1 MTADHID
8 TRRCH
13 FSIKGSDGLERFE
26 IEEGAVRD
34 FELPDGGMIQV
45 HYDGRIVYS
54 EDPGKKDPVT
64 FNAPINPGKHPA
76 VYLYMPE
83 AGGIRLMIGDN
94 TYFYGFKEPPST
106 VVRIQGSA
114 MKVAH
119 DLLVQLTEAQD
130 AGGSDLGHLL
140 TYAKGGLDAME
151 KLGLITAED
160 GTVWRERYEKVLV
173 EKASK

>member
-1 MTADHID
+1 MTEDHID

-13 FSIKGSDGLERFE
+13 FLIKGGDDLERFE
-26 IEEGAVRD
+26 LEEGAVRD

-54 EDPGKKDPVT
+54 EDPGRKDPIT
-64 FNAPINPGKHPA
+64 FNAPVNTGKHPA

-83 AGGIRLMIGDN
+83 AGGIRLTIGDN
-94 TYFYGFKEPPST
+94 NYFYGFKEPPSI

-114 MKVAH
+114 HKIAH
-119 DLLVQLTEAQD
+119 DSLVRLSEAVD
-130 AGGSDLGHLL
+130 SEESNIGGIID
-140 TYAKGGLDAME
+140 YAKGGIDALQ
-151 KLGLITAED
+151 KLGLLTEADAE
-160 GTVWRERYEKVLV
+160 VWKDRYEKVLT